1 MRHLLNNVAVFA
13 SVDGAPRI
21 RGYVW
26 KREMM
31 KAFPQAGKLNPNT
44 NILFECGGIR
54 DLCKG
59 EWMKA
64 FQQAGNL
71 NRGIM
76 CSCVLPCMISGEEE
90 SPDSAMTLIVLSRS
104 SNTSPKAPTTQQ
116 SRADHSL
123 RSRDIFH
130 TLLPSLQFKLSFNV
144 IRILFSLVLAERLNF
159 K

>member
-123 RSRDIFH
+123 IVFFVSGFYLRDF
-130 TLLPSLQFKLSFNV
+130 LLYF
-144 IRILFSLVLAERLNF
+144 LVVASVEVFVSSNE
-159 K
+159 